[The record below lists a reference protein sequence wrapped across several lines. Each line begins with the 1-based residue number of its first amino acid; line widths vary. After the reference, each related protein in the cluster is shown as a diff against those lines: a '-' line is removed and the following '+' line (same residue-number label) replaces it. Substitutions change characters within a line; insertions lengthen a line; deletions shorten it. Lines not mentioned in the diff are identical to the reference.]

1 MLRNIRILF
10 LLFTL
15 SLLLCLGAQPASAQT
30 SDPACASDSK
40 DFTPWLDAFD
50 SAQGEATAKVLID
63 GEPASADGYFALVDN
78 GEVANSDYF
87 LQITFVEDGYEDFI
101 AVLVKDDVAAFYEG
115 GWEVDHRDYAYEAAE
130 ASFELLARRILGQ
143 VPDFFD
149 IEGFRVLVERRHNA
163 IGELVTVSEA
173 VVKVRV
179 DGELLM
185 SVGEGNGPVNALD
198 QALRKDLGRYSAFL
212 SDLELVDF
220 KVRILNGGTGAVT
233 RVLIESRDGTGH
245 RWSTVGVSPNIVDAS
260 FQALHDSIIYKLLRD
275 AAPAR

>member
-115 GWEVDHRDYAYEAAE
+115 GWEVDHRDYAYDAA
-130 ASFELLARRILGQ
+130 
-143 VPDFFD
+143 D
-149 IEGFRVLVERRHNA
+149 IEDAYMQLDSFLTAAFQDLRFIDMSQCLGVEALPTGDAFHYKLSIPPLLGRMLFSQLTGESLDDVEFGEFTLDYWLDVEDRFLAQLNA
-163 IGELVTVSEA
+163 IIEATDTYAEETIRFDLTLTFTSTDNVKLQLPYQVQLMAMEQGIIQPDLVSEI
-173 VVKVRV
+173 VVV
-179 DGELLM
+179 E
-185 SVGEGNGPVNALD
+185 
-198 QALRKDLGRYSAFL
+198 
-212 SDLELVDF
+212 
-220 KVRILNGGTGAVT
+220 
-233 RVLIESRDGTGH
+233 
-245 RWSTVGVSPNIVDAS
+245 
-260 FQALHDSIIYKLLRD
+260 
-275 AAPAR
+275 